1 MIRILITGKLHDEP
15 QARTSA
21 NGNTFAVAKMKA
33 DDKGGAWVWV
43 SVIAFGDE
51 AQRLLAMNA
60 GDAVAIGGRAELK
73 AWVDKEGNARP
84 DVSVVADEIATL
96 KGRPRPPKPHQ
107 PKAPRKQVSASTD
120 AGIPFDDELPEF
132 VP

>member
-96 KGRPRPPKPHQ
+96 KGRPKPHQ
-107 PKAPRKQVSASTD
+107 PKAPRKQVPASPPTD

>member
-21 NGNTFAVAKMKA
+21 NGNTFAVAKVKA

-96 KGRPRPPKPHQ
+96 KGRPRPPRPHQ

-120 AGIPFDDELPEF
+120 AGIPFDDDLPEF

>member
-96 KGRPRPPKPHQ
+96 KGRPRPPRPHQ
-107 PKAPRKQVSASTD
+107 PKAPRKQVPASTD